1 MSSLEGKVALVTGAG
16 AGIGKS
22 IAALYAREGAA
33 VVLGDVDAAAGEAVA
48 KEIADSGG
56 RATFVGTNV
65 AVPGDC
71 ERLVETA
78 VSLYGRLDCACNNAG
93 IAGEQNPTAEYSLSG
108 WQQVLDVNL
117 SGVFYCL
124 KYELAAMARSGGG
137 AIVNLASVFGQVG
150 LAGAPAYVAAKH
162 GVVGLTKSAAL
173 EYAGAG
179 IRVNAVAPGFVGTP
193 LIEAALESKPK
204 IKAALVARHPLGRF
218 GRPEEVAEVVVWLS
232 SDKASY
238 LTGGFYP
245 IDGGYLA
252 P

>member
-1 MSSLEGKVALVTGAG
+1 M
-16 AGIGKS
+16 
-22 IAALYAREGAA
+22 
-33 VVLGDVDAAAGEAVA
+33 
-48 KEIADSGG
+48 
-56 RATFVGTNV
+56 
-65 AVPGDC
+65 
-71 ERLVETA
+71 
-78 VSLYGRLDCACNNAG
+78 
-93 IAGEQNPTAEYSLSG
+93 
-108 WQQVLDVNL
+108 
-117 SGVFYCL
+117 
-124 KYELAAMARSGGG
+124 
-137 AIVNLASVFGQVG
+137 
-150 LAGAPAYVAAKH
+150 AAKH

-218 GRPEEVAEVVVWLS
+218 GRPEEVAELVVWLS